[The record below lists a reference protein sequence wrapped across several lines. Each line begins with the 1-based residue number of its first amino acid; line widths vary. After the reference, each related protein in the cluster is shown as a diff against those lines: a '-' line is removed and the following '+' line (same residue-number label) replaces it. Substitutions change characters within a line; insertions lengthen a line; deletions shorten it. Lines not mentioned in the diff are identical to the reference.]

1 MKRIIVNIFFIVL
14 WTVMALLLA
23 VSAILICS
31 VRLLKP
37 EHLTPIVERL
47 ANRTLDADVEVGKVE
62 LSFRPAF
69 PVLNIEVDSLTV
81 LSHAF
86 TNLSPEERT
95 ALPVYADTL
104 LTLDRFSGA
113 LDLGAL
119 IKRGEIGVRDV
130 ELIRPGVN
138 IVLDR
143 HGRGNFDI
151 YQAAEDTV
159 ESSSPAPIPPFSISR
174 FAMVEPREIRYF
186 NAADSTDATVMLLH
200 DIVLDGS
207 ATPLYTLRIDGHLF
221 GPYPQQFLQAQDI
234 HFGLDGR
241 VRWAPLQPEMLALE
255 EFTIKGAFATAHL
268 STELKYDS
276 TLTVNS
282 GRLEIEP
289 IAIED
294 ALTVLPDSIRRSYG
308 LVPRMFATDGRIGLT
323 ARLTKPYSPATD
335 SIPYMDM
342 NINMPDC
349 SMRYGKADLR
359 KLGFDIDLSTKGNCL
374 DSTVIVVNRF
384 TASGPATALH
394 IKGRAWQLAADPA
407 FEAEIK
413 GDMQLRRLPPIV
425 ANMARGFI
433 DGRLK
438 MQLNA
443 RGRMSMLSQEKFH
456 SLDVRGNLSG
466 NKLYYLSNDTS
477 VMTEINELSVRFG
490 SRTQIKDSTGETN
503 PTLTAGISADTAN
516 ILIDGVSITVGGL
529 ELGAGVEN
537 NGNQHDTTLIVPI
550 GGRLKLGRLNIES
563 VTDSAGV
570 RLRNLAGHVGVK
582 RFHGNKRL
590 PLLSAKLDI
599 GRLAAGTPDTRFMI
613 SNAHLDASMYR
624 RPEVVE
630 RYKEIKHISDS
641 IQQQHPELSP
651 DSVYR
656 LAIEKRRLKPGTK
669 RQRRVRS
676 GVNEDDYEVIE
687 WDLTKGMRKF
697 MYNWQVEGSLSTRS
711 ARLFTPL
718 FPLRNRIR
726 QLDLAFSSD
735 SVELRGVKYRAGR
748 SDLALNGLISN
759 IRRALTSKKAGNSLK
774 INLEINSDTID
785 VNQLS
790 AAAFAG
796 AAYAERLRKG
806 EAKTVDISG
815 SEDELERQLDA
826 LVSEDADSVGPL
838 LVPTNIDGRIKIAS
852 KNVVYSDLLL
862 RNLHG
867 QILVFGGGVNLH
879 DLAATSDAGSVS
891 ISALYS
897 APKARDMKFG
907 FGMQLNKFKIERFLK
922 LVPAVDSIMP
932 LMRDFSGIINA
943 DIAATVDI
951 DSTMNMV
958 LPTLDAAIKLS
969 GDSLAFINP
978 ETYRTLGK
986 WLRFRDRADNKIKHA
1001 SVEFLVRDNKMQT
1014 FPFSFDIDRYRLGIV
1029 GTNDLA
1035 LNFNYHISVLKSPLP
1050 FKFGINIKGNP
1061 DDFKVRFGGAKF
1073 KEGMAVESVNI
1084 VDTARVNLIKQIEGV
1099 FRRGVQNSRFAR
1111 LDIKNTIK
1119 IEDLEGPE
1127 HELSHADSLALQREG
1142 LIPANT
1148 VTPPDSPT
1156 PEAPSDNK
1164 ENTEA
1169 YIKKDDKQD

>member
-1 MKRIIVNIFFIVL
+1 
-14 WTVMALLLA
+14 MALLLA

-86 TNLSPEERT
+86 ANLSPEERT

-104 LTLDRFSGA
+104 PTLDRFSGA

-151 YQAAEDTV
+151 YQATEDTV
-159 ESSSPAPIPPFSISR
+159 DSSSSAPIPPFSISR

-200 DIVLDGS
+200 DIILDGS

-221 GPYPQQFLQAQDI
+221 GPYPQQFLRAQDI

-308 LVPRMFATDGRIGLT
+308 LVPRMFATDGRIGPT
-323 ARLTKPYSPATD
+323 AKLTKPYSPATD

-425 ANMARGFI
+425 ANMAQGFI

-503 PTLTAGISADTAN
+503 PTLAAGISADTAN

-656 LAIEKRRLKPGTK
+656 LAIEKRRHKPGTK

-697 MYNWQVEGSLSTRS
+697 MYNWQVEGNLSTRS

-852 KNVVYSDLLL
+852 KTLSTPTCSYTISMADTCVWRRREPARPRSHIRCGQCVDIGPLLSPQSPGYEI
-862 RNLHG
+862 RFRHAAQ
-867 QILVFGGGVNLH
+867 QIQ
-879 DLAATSDAGSVS
+879 DR
-891 ISALYS
+891 ALPQTRTGRRLYH
-897 APKARDMKFG
+897 AP
-907 FGMQLNKFKIERFLK
+907 
-922 LVPAVDSIMP
+922 
-932 LMRDFSGIINA
+932 MRDFSGIINA

-1084 VDTARVNLIKQIEGV
+1084 VDTARVNPIKQIEGV

-1148 VTPPDSPT
+1148 VTTRQPDTRS
-1156 PEAPSDNK
+1156 AVGQQGKHRS
-1164 ENTEA
+1164 
-1169 YIKKDDKQD
+1169 IH